1 MRSVEIELP
10 DRLTDGVVALR
21 PPRADDAG
29 PYAAAFRDDRDL
41 GRLVGIERDPDEAEV
56 LEGIEHN
63 REHAS
68 QGTGASLSIADASSD
83 EFLGLA
89 ILHSFAWQHRRCEV
103 GFWLI
108 ARARRRGLGARG
120 VALAVSWAFGALDL
134 LRVEMTTTPDNAAVA
149 GLAARLGF
157 TREGLLRQRNVE
169 RGQRVDVVWFGVL
182 REEWLARPAGSAR
195 PG

>member
-10 DRLTDGVVALR
+10 ERLTDGVVALR

-41 GRLVGIERDPDEAEV
+41 GRLVGAERDPDEAEA
-56 LEGIEHN
+56 LEGIEGS
-63 REHAS
+63 REYAA
-68 QGTGASLSIADASSD
+68 QGNGALLSIADASSD
-83 EFLGLA
+83 EFLGLV
-89 ILHSFAWQHRRCEV
+89 ILHSFAWQHRRGEV

-108 ARARRRGLGARG
+108 PRARRRGLGARSVG
-120 VALAVSWAFGALDL
+120 LAVSWAFGALDL

-149 GLAARLGF
+149 ALAVRLGF
-157 TREGLLRQRNVE
+157 TREGVLRQRNVE

-182 REEWLARPAGSAR
+182 REEWHAR
-195 PG
+195 